1 MGIIVNKDG
10 TLFSLHTKHSTYQ
23 MKVNHLGILLHQY
36 YGEKIES
43 EDMCYCFAGEDIGFS
58 GNPYDAGEDRT
69 FSLDIVPQ
77 EYTGDGVGDYR
88 INSIAV
94 KYADGSQGLDLRFQ
108 GYQIVEGKYAL
119 PGMPAMYDESGEV
132 FTLEIFMKDTAADV
146 EVTLYYS
153 VWERYDIITRAVRI
167 HNRESVPVQLL
178 KAASVCLD
186 LPEGNWEL
194 MHFYGKHAMERQ
206 MERKP
211 LMHGIQSVGSLRGA
225 SSHHHNPFIVLCDQ
239 DANEDYGACYGLSF
253 VYSGNFEAQVELDQQ
268 EQVRIVMGIHSQM
281 FSYTLE
287 SGADFYTPEVVMAY
301 SGEGMGKM
309 SRNLHK
315 AYQNHL
321 CRGKYKLAQRPV
333 LINNWEA
340 TYFDFDEKKILD
352 IAKEAADLGIEMLV
366 LDDGWFGKRNSD
378 STSLGDWDVNT
389 DKLKGGLRPLAD
401 QVNQLGLKFG
411 IWFEPEMI
419 SEDSELYRSHPEWV
433 FQMPGRNPSRSRN
446 QLVLDMSREDVRGYL
461 YKKLTNI
468 LDSVNIEYVKWD
480 MNRSLCDVYSAKL
493 PPERQGE
500 AAHRYVLGVYDLL
513 EKIVSRYPNL
523 LLEGCCGG
531 GGRFDP
537 GMLYYSPQIWSS
549 DDTDA
554 IERIKIQYGTSFG
567 YPVSANGSHVSAV
580 PNHQTGR
587 VTPFETRGVVSMAG
601 SFGFELDLNQ
611 LTEEEKAA
619 VKDQIERFKKYYD
632 LIHYGDY
639 YRLSNPFEQS
649 VYAAWEYVS
658 EDRRKALLHGVMVHA
673 RANVLRT
680 RIRLKGLKGDAKYR
694 VNGSD
699 EVYWGDAL
707 MRAGILLPKTMG
719 DYQAVEMYFVMVE

>member
-1 MGIIVNKDG
+1 M
-10 TLFSLHTKHSTYQ
+10 
-23 MKVNHLGILLHQY
+23 
-36 YGEKIES
+36 
-43 EDMCYCFAGEDIGFS
+43 
-58 GNPYDAGEDRT
+58 
-69 FSLDIVPQ
+69 
-77 EYTGDGVGDYR
+77 
-88 INSIAV
+88 
-94 KYADGSQGLDLRFQ
+94 
-108 GYQIVEGKYAL
+108 
-119 PGMPAMYDESGEV
+119 
-132 FTLEIFMKDTAADV
+132 
-146 EVTLYYS
+146 
-153 VWERYDIITRAVRI
+153 
-167 HNRESVPVQLL
+167 
-178 KAASVCLD
+178 
-186 LPEGNWEL
+186 
-194 MHFYGKHAMERQ
+194 
-206 MERKP
+206 
-211 LMHGIQSVGSLRGA
+211 
-225 SSHHHNPFIVLCDQ
+225 
-239 DANEDYGACYGLSF
+239 
-253 VYSGNFEAQVELDQQ
+253 
-268 EQVRIVMGIHSQM
+268 
-281 FSYTLE
+281 
-287 SGADFYTPEVVMAY
+287 
-301 SGEGMGKM
+301 
-309 SRNLHK
+309 
-315 AYQNHL
+315 
-321 CRGKYKLAQRPV
+321 
-333 LINNWEA
+333 
-340 TYFDFDEKKILD
+340 
-352 IAKEAADLGIEMLV
+352 
-366 LDDGWFGKRNSD
+366 
-378 STSLGDWDVNT
+378 
-389 DKLKGGLRPLAD
+389 
-401 QVNQLGLKFG
+401 
-411 IWFEPEMI
+411 
-419 SEDSELYRSHPEWV
+419 
-433 FQMPGRNPSRSRN
+433 
-446 QLVLDMSREDVRGYL
+446 
-461 YKKLTNI
+461 
-468 LDSVNIEYVKWD
+468 
-480 MNRSLCDVYSAKL
+480 
-493 PPERQGE
+493 
-500 AAHRYVLGVYDLL
+500 